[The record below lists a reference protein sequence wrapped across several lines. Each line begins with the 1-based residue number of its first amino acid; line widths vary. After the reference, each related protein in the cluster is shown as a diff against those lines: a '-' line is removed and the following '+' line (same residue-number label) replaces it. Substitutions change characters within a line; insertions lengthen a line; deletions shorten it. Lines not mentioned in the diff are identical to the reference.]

1 MVRIGTS
8 VKEIIDY
15 CGGIVGDDV
24 TVKMGGPM
32 MGSPLTD
39 TDVPVIKGSNGI
51 LAVGTDHTVEEEC
64 IKCGRCVDVCPMEL
78 EPLNFAKLADAG
90 DAETLQSIHIMDC
103 FECGCCQYICSSK
116 IPLVTKIRAGKSL
129 VRGLKK

>member
-1 MVRIGTS
+1 
-8 VKEIIDY
+8 
-15 CGGIVGDDV
+15 
-24 TVKMGGPM
+24 MGF
-32 MGSPLTD
+32 PLTD
-39 TDVPVIKGSNGI
+39 EEVPVIKGTNGVI
-51 LAVGTDHTVEEEC
+51 AIDTDHTKEEEC

-90 DAETLQSIHIMDC
+90 DAEALQSIHIMDC